1 MPPGCLPSE
10 DFWAHLVGRRLCGR
24 PQNKVEGLYILSGS
38 GKPRDP
44 PGGAG
49 DIAGGR
55 EGDVWTTL
63 LASDGLLGLYI
74 SASHRYVKT
83 LHLKDIL
90 TMTL

>member
-49 DIAGGR
+49 DIAGEGGR
-55 EGDVWTTL
+55 VMC
-63 LASDGLLGLYI
+63 GLLC
-74 SASHRYVKT
+74 
-83 LHLKDIL
+83 
-90 TMTL
+90 